1 VSPSEIVDELE
12 DDLRVIAINLSHQA
26 GLSDCR
32 KKVFL
37 RHVNKYV
44 QDLSIVFAQ
53 DECKCRKWIIRDKWR
68 GSPSHAKRIEI
79 LRINLGAK

>member
-26 GLSDCR
+26 GLPAS
-32 KKVFL
+32 KKRVFL
-37 RHVNKYV
+37 RHVNRYV
-44 QDLSIVFAQ
+44 KDLSIVFAQ

>member
-1 VSPSEIVDELE
+1 MSPSEIVDELE
-12 DDLRVIAINLSHQA
+12 DDLRVIAINFSHQA
-26 GLSDCR
+26 ALSDCR
-32 KKVFL
+32 RKVLL

-44 QDLSIVFAQ
+44 RHLNIVFAQ
-53 DECKCRKWIIRDKWR
+53 DECKCRNWRIRDKWR

>member
-1 VSPSEIVDELE
+1 MSPSEIVDELE

-32 KKVFL
+32 RKVFL
-37 RHVNKYV
+37 RHVNRYV

-53 DECKCRKWIIRDKWR
+53 DECKCKKWIIRDKWR
-68 GSPSHAKRIEI
+68 GSPSHLRRIEI
-79 LRINLGAK
+79 LRINLGVK